1 MTIQPIGG
9 GGALFSVTLEDLR
22 DWGTTPEELA
32 PELALEL
39 VHSGAA
45 QAGLILERP
54 LEIEAYLDEEGL
66 LLFARPLTPQRV
78 WFLFPGLEEI
88 LEAARDLGP
97 LCMEAELVWYSGLY
111 GLPLPADARQALAR
125 LTEYTSPLRE
135 APSPTVMLQGSGLTC
150 MSGRALALLLDDSRE
165 RLE

>member
-54 LEIEAYLDEEGL
+54 LEIYDQVIVEG
-66 LLFARPLTPQRV
+66 T
-78 WFLFPGLEEI
+78 
-88 LEAARDLGP
+88 DLSDGKP
-97 LCMEAELVWYSGLY
+97 VG
-111 GLPLPADARQALAR
+111 
-125 LTEYTSPLRE
+125 
-135 APSPTVMLQGSGLTC
+135 
-150 MSGRALALLLDDSRE
+150 
-165 RLE
+165 

>member
-54 LEIEAYLDEEGL
+54 LEIEAYLMERGSCFCAPFD
-66 LLFARPLTPQRV
+66 TPTV

-111 GLPLPADARQALAR
+111 GLTLPADARQALAR

-135 APSPTVMLQGSGLTC
+135 APSPTVMS
-150 MSGRALALLLDDSRE
+150 RAAG
-165 RLE
+165 